1 MITTNRFNSWLQ
13 THSVLLL
20 VHLLTYAYPES
31 RFHTQR
37 ETRYSSALISLSY
50 TLIRIYDLTDCN
62 WDEKFTA
69 YIQWLLW
76 PIQKLSIVSDILK
89 EWIVHLI
96 FNILQPFQVRNV
108 GALVLCKLVNVSFYY
123 CPLTQHITNNKA
135 EWAQADQQPL
145 VYKPFLNCDFVQ
157 VTWLISAYL
166 KRSLSRKYLC

>member
-20 VHLLTYAYPES
+20 VHLLTYGPWVQIP
-31 RFHTQR
+31 HTKR
-37 ETRYSSALISLSY
+37 DTILFCI
-50 TLIRIYDLTDCN
+50 DLFKLHTYQD
-62 WDEKFTA
+62 
-69 YIQWLLW
+69 LW
-76 PIQKLSIVSDILK
+76 PNWLQLRWEVYCLHTVAFVTHP
-89 EWIVHLI
+89 EAFHCFRYFERVNRAPH